1 MKWITLH
8 HARLD
13 HIASS
18 WLILRFIDP
27 SAEISFVH
35 SDDINKAITEKGIV
49 TFDVGGSEYTLHHN
63 PEECLFDLFI
73 RKHGL
78 ADPPLAEVAHIVRSA
93 VTGRFHLAPQAAG
106 LAAVAAG
113 MFHANN
119 DQLFLQQFIP
129 VLDALYS
136 WASRLGKPLH
146 DDSDAKLLELF
157 HRFITQKYADRARK
171 PLWVKE
177 IAAIVQDGVDTK
189 LNLGL
194 ADLAERLHANPGTLV
209 PHPDQLRFGE
219 EMRRQRIEKALQLME
234 EEQYSLAEIAY
245 LTGFSDQGHFSRIF
259 GKHYGKTPTGHLKT
273 IRAQKG
279 REEDDEEEY
288 EDD

>member
-1 MKWITLH
+1 MKWVTLH
-8 HARLD
+8 HPRLD
-13 HIASS
+13 HIACS
-18 WLILRFIDP
+18 WLILRFIDT
-27 SAEISFVH
+27 SAEISFVP
-35 SDDINKAITEKGIV
+35 DEDINEAVTEKGIA
-49 TFDVGGSEYTLHHN
+49 TFDVGGSEYTLHRH
-63 PEECLFDLFI
+63 PDDCLFDLFI
-73 RKHGL
+73 RKHQL
-78 ADPPLAEVAHIVRSA
+78 SDIPLTEVAHIVRSA

-106 LAAVAAG
+106 LAAMASG
-113 MFHANN
+113 MMYANN
-119 DQLFLQQFIP
+119 DQLFLQQGI
-129 VLDALYS
+129 VMLDALYS

-177 IAAIVQDGVDTK
+177 IAAIVQDGIDTR

-194 ADLAERLHANPGTLV
+194 ADLAKRLHANPGTLS
-209 PHPDQLRFGE
+209 PHPEQLRFGD
-219 EMRRQRIEKALQLME
+219 EMRRLRIERALQLME

-273 IRAQKG
+273 IRAQKEREEG
-279 REEDDEEEY
+279 DEEEDDE
-288 EDD
+288 